1 MCIHKSDR
9 ASRFH
14 PGQRQPPGHS
24 VRDGCLLWP
33 RPPHHPAPPRSQ
45 GEVESLLNLFLPHH
59 CSLSRLWQL
68 HLHVC
73 PVRQEQPGGG
83 QEQGGGLAQHR
94 GDPSAQSLHLHP
106 EEQTGEAGVLQA
118 N

>member
-1 MCIHKSDR
+1 MAAASSCMSGQAR
-9 ASRFH
+9 AAR
-14 PGQRQPPGHS
+14 
-24 VRDGCLLWP
+24 
-33 RPPHHPAPPRSQ
+33 
-45 GEVESLLNLFLPHH
+45 
-59 CSLSRLWQL
+59 
-68 HLHVC
+68 
-73 PVRQEQPGGG
+73 GG